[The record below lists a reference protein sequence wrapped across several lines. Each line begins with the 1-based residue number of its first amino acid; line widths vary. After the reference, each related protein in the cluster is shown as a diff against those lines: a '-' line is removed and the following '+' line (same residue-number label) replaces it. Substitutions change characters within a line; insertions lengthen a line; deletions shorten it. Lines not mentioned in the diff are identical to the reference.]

1 MKKKSMKHAAVIRA
15 LALLVLFTITFNA
28 CKTKGSGETEPTEQ
42 ELALEKLGGTWSLAN
57 GGSILVDGS
66 DHSVSYT
73 GFTATLAEGTYNTTN
88 AGELFESSGTWIWLG
103 ESSTSFSLDD
113 GKTITITDLT
123 ESRLVISFT
132 HTGSGG
138 IANGV
143 AGAYVVTLT
152 K

>member
-1 MKKKSMKHAAVIRA
+1 MKYVDAIRF
-15 LALLVLFTITFNA
+15 LMLLVLFMITLNA

-42 ELALEKLGGTWSLAN
+42 ELALEKLEGTWSLAN

-73 GFTATLAEGTYNTTN
+73 GFTTTLSEGTYATTN
-88 AGELFESSGTWIWLG
+88 AGELFKSSGTWTWLG

-113 GKTITITDLT
+113 GKTIMITDLT
-123 ESRLVISFT
+123 ESRLMISFT

-138 IANGV
+138 IASGV
-143 AGAYVVTLT
+143 AGAYVITLT